1 MKDYIKHCGGLKY
14 TNESDVI
21 NIDNIEKL
29 YGNHLKTSIS
39 KLEQYQKCPF
49 SFYLK
54 YGLKLQEPN
63 EFKLKSIDTG
73 SFIHDAIDEFFKQ
86 ADNIKEIDEEEIEEL
101 VKNII
106 QEKLDLKSNYIFI
119 STPKF
124 KILTKRLTKVIIQ
137 SIKYIVYQMQ
147 KSDFSVLGHE
157 VEFSYKI
164 DSTEI
169 IGKIDRIDLGK
180 YENEKF
186 IRIID
191 YKSSSKDINLNE
203 LAEGLQ
209 IQLITYID
217 AMSKRENAVPA
228 GMFYFNI
235 IDPIIKTSKNLSDEE
250 IKEEIRKQF
259 KMKGIILAEINVI
272 KMMDKSLDSG
282 SSDIIPITL
291 NSNGTISKRITSTVS
306 REEFTA
312 LQKIANKLIRNI
324 SKEIMNGKIDIRP
337 IYNAKT
343 KTEACKYCNYKSIC
357 RFEKA
362 NNCYKYIQNKSK
374 GEILS

>member
-73 SFIHDAIDEFFKQ
+73 SFIHDIIDEFFKQ
-86 ADNIKEIDEEEIEEL
+86 ADNIKEISEEEVEEL

-106 QEKLDLKSNYIFI
+106 QEKLDLKSNYIFT

-343 KTEACKYCNYKSIC
+343 KIEACKYCNYKSIC

-374 GEILS
+374 EEILS

>member
-1 MKDYIKHCGGLKY
+1 
-14 TNESDVI
+14 
-21 NIDNIEKL
+21 
-29 YGNHLKTSIS
+29 
-39 KLEQYQKCPF
+39 
-49 SFYLK
+49 
-54 YGLKLQEPN
+54 
-63 EFKLKSIDTG
+63 
-73 SFIHDAIDEFFKQ
+73 
-86 ADNIKEIDEEEIEEL
+86 
-101 VKNII
+101 
-106 QEKLDLKSNYIFI
+106 
-119 STPKF
+119 
-124 KILTKRLTKVIIQ
+124 
-137 SIKYIVYQMQ
+137 MQ

-191 YKSSSKDINLNE
+191 YKSTSKDINLNE

-374 GEILS
+374 EEILS

>member
-21 NIDNIEKL
+21 NINNIEKL

-73 SFIHDAIDEFFKQ
+73 SFIHDIIDEFFKQ
-86 ADNIKEIDEEEIEEL
+86 ADNIKEISEEEVEEL
-101 VKNII
+101 VNNII
-106 QEKLDLKSNYIFI
+106 KEKLDLKSNYIFT

-343 KTEACKYCNYKSIC
+343 KIEACKYCNYKSIC

-374 GEILS
+374 EEILS

>member
-73 SFIHDAIDEFFKQ
+73 SFIHDIIDEFFKQ
-86 ADNIKEIDEEEIEEL
+86 ADNIKEISEEEVEEL

-106 QEKLDLKSNYIFI
+106 QEKLDLKSNYIFT

-291 NSNGTISKRITSTVS
+291 NSNGTISKRITNTVS

-324 SKEIMNGKIDIRP
+324 SKEIMNGKIDIHP

-343 KTEACKYCNYKSIC
+343 KIEACKYCNYKSIC

-374 GEILS
+374 EEILS